1 MSAPEC
7 IPDKEERM
15 VYHVLSSK
23 PPHRYRV
30 DLLSLGGATECS
42 CKDFATRRG
51 PAIERGEPL
60 GTRSTLCRHGIIA
73 RRFFLNGLL
82 QQMARDEQQQPTK
95 RK

>member
-7 IPDKEERM
+7 IPDPDERM

-30 DLLSLGGATECS
+30 DLLAEGGACRCS
-42 CKDFATRRG
+42 CVDWDTRRG
-51 PAIERGEPL
+51 PAIARGEPL

-73 RRFFLNGLL
+73 RRYFLNGLL
-82 QQMARDEQQQPTK
+82 LQMAKDEQRP
-95 RK
+95 